1 MTKRNLDVI
10 IIGPAYPYRGGIS
23 NTNHEF
29 SKALKKEGY
38 ENIIITFKT
47 LYPAFLFPG
56 KNQYTKEVISEKT
69 SIERHISSYNPI
81 TWIKT
86 ARKINNLNPKIILF
100 RYYTPFLSPSYSAIS
115 KMVNNKIKKI
125 ALVDN
130 WIPHEKMPL
139 DRFLNKLFAKQVS
152 FFVTLSK
159 NVTEEIKATSEKQ
172 VLTLFHPINTNMPP
186 LMPKAL
192 VRKILGWPEK
202 RKTILFFGLIR
213 KYKGLNLL
221 LRSFSKATIKNNN
234 IHLVIA
240 GEFYDSKKKYINLI
254 KKLKIGKQITI
265 YNKFINNDLTQKLF
279 CASDALVQTYVS
291 ASQSGVTPL
300 AYNYNTPILVT
311 DINGL
316 KEPIIEDNS
325 GLVTSK
331 NTSEIAFKILNI
343 IESKNLIIYK
353 KHIQIAKSKYKWS
366 EFVIKLMSFVE
377 KI

>member
-1 MTKRNLDVI
+1 MI
-10 IIGPAYPYRGGIS
+10 
-23 NTNHEF
+23 
-29 SKALKKEGY
+29 
-38 ENIIITFKT
+38 
-47 LYPAFLFPG
+47 
-56 KNQYTKEVISEKT
+56 Q
-69 SIERHISSYNPI
+69 
-81 TWIKT
+81 
-86 ARKINNLNPKIILF
+86 
-100 RYYTPFLSPSYSAIS
+100 
-115 KMVNNKIKKI
+115 
-125 ALVDN
+125 
-130 WIPHEKMPL
+130 
-139 DRFLNKLFAKQVS
+139 
-152 FFVTLSK
+152 
-159 NVTEEIKATSEKQ
+159 
-172 VLTLFHPINTNMPP
+172 
-186 LMPKAL
+186 
-192 VRKILGWPEK
+192 
-202 RKTILFFGLIR
+202 
-213 KYKGLNLL
+213 
-221 LRSFSKATIKNNN
+221 
-234 IHLVIA
+234 
-240 GEFYDSKKKYINLI
+240 KKKYINLI